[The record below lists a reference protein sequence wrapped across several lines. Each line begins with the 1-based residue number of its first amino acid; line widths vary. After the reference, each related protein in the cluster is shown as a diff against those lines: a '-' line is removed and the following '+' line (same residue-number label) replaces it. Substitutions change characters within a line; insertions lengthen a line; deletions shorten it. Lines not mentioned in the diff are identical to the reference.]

1 MLQELS
7 VKTLKKFKTGQLKPI
22 VDQVF
27 AFTEM
32 KQAHQYMEQ
41 NKNIGKIIVKL

>member
-1 MLQELS
+1 M
-7 VKTLKKFKTGQLKPI
+7 KFKNNGNRGVDLVI

-27 AFTEM
+27 GFTEM

-41 NKNIGKIIVKL
+41 NRNIGKIIVKL